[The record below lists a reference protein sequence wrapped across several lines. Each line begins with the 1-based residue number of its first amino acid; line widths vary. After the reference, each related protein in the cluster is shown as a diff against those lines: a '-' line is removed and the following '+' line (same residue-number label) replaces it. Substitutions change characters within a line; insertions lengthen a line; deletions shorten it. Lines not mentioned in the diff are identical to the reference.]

1 MMSDGEKFETLL
13 PKKDVDLS
21 SYESALNH
29 AMNSDEIRNIALSGS
44 YGSGKSSV
52 IRSYESMKNDRK
64 FLHISLARFTEE
76 VNEKL
81 KKADTAEEK
90 DENGEEPGGGGQ
102 GKKIGEQKPKTKE
115 KSQKGSRD
123 MLRKKTSLIIE
134 HRTELEAK
142 REELQERQER
152 AHEEILKSIDELNA
166 LFLPHSSD
174 VYLIDGD
181 PVDPDWSRTEVV
193 KKILSAEL
201 IEYHRGSQEVSEL
214 QQEMESNAEYQ
225 SRKKSVEDGEEN
237 KKKELDREI
246 KRIDIDLRLL
256 NTRKLY
262 EVLTDEN
269 NVWQLDVPFTDV
281 TSNPAFDL
289 LKYLI
294 WNGYIDEDYSIYV
307 SFFYPNSL
315 TVRDR
320 NFLLPAGP

>member
-123 MLRKKTSLIIE
+123 IVNLLEGKIVNQLLHQIDPEKIRQSKFHVKT
-134 HRTELEAK
+134 
-142 REELQERQER
+142 
-152 AHEEILKSIDELNA
+152 
-166 LFLPHSSD
+166 
-174 VYLIDGD
+174 DGNR
-181 PVDPDWSRTEVV
+181 SG
-193 KKILSAEL
+193 KIKVACF
-201 IEYHRGSQEVSEL
+201 
-214 QQEMESNAEYQ
+214 
-225 SRKKSVEDGEEN
+225 
-237 KKKELDREI
+237 
-246 KRIDIDLRLL
+246 
-256 NTRKLY
+256 
-262 EVLTDEN
+262 
-269 NVWQLDVPFTDV
+269 FT
-281 TSNPAFDL
+281 AF
-289 LKYLI
+289 
-294 WNGYIDEDYSIYV
+294 
-307 SFFYPNSL
+307 
-315 TVRDR
+315 
-320 NFLLPAGP
+320 A

>member
-81 KKADTAEEK
+81 RKADTAEEK

-123 MLRKKTSLIIE
+123 VVNLLEGKIVNQLLHQIDPEKIRQSKFHVKT
-134 HRTELEAK
+134 
-142 REELQERQER
+142 
-152 AHEEILKSIDELNA
+152 
-166 LFLPHSSD
+166 
-174 VYLIDGD
+174 DGD
-181 PVDPDWSRTEVV
+181 RSGKIKVACFFTAFAFLLFYSIGFNTWKSFARTLPKTAFVRWMMFP
-193 KKILSAEL
+193 KTRGYAILLCFILGGIALYRAMRSYGL
-201 IEYHRGSQEVSEL
+201 L
-214 QQEMESNAEYQ
+214 KMF
-225 SRKKSVEDGEEN
+225 
-237 KKKELDREI
+237 
-246 KRIDIDLRLL
+246 KRIDVKGIVGVEVFEDPDDLYFDKYL
-256 NTRKLY
+256 N
-262 EVLTDEN
+262 EVLYLFEHSGADAIVFEDLDRDE
-269 NVWQLDVPFTDV
+269 VMQIFEKLKEI
-281 TSNPAFDL
+281 SDL
-289 LKYLI
+289 L
-294 WNGYIDEDYSIYV
+294 
-307 SFFYPNSL
+307 
-315 TVRDR
+315 
-320 NFLLPAGP
+320 